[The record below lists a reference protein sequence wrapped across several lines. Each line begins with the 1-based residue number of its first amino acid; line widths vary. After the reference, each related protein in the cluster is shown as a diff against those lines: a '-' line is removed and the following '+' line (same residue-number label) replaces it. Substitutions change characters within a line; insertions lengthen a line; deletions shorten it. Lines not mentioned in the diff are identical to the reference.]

1 VRTTAGTEDLD
12 EAFLRLIREREEVTA

>member
-1 VRTTAGTEDLD
+1 VRAAAGTEDLD